1 MRISISE
8 IKDYIKCPLFYK
20 MKNIDDLPITKNIDE
35 YFREYL
41 KLTLS
46 NYYVS
51 IIEQKNKSFD
61 GMTKRWEQLWFSS
74 FMLETFPEEEL
85 KERSNEAVL
94 LMSSFIKRF
103 GDEKVTPIAVN
114 FQYEALFQGKE
125 NLHVTGEIDLIKIV
139 NDRTVR
145 SETCICI
152 LSLSKSYPDIFL
164 IKNDVTLSVAAY
176 AFRANFKAQEDKMFV
191 INIRRSEDTPTLRT
205 PNDFLRAEK
214 AIRNICTGIK
224 NGVFYPSPNTIYCT
238 TCPFRMFCLNEKS
251 INMGETGH
259 ARG

>member
-1 MRISISE
+1 MRISVNE

-20 MKNIDDLPITKNIDE
+20 MKHIDDLPIVKSIEE
-35 YFREYL
+35 YFRDYF

-46 NYYVS
+46 YYYFS
-51 IIEQKNKSFD
+51 IIEKKNKSFD

-74 FMLETFPEEEL
+74 TMLEAFPEAEL
-85 KERSNEAVL
+85 KERSNEAIL
-94 LMSSFIKRF
+94 LMSNFIKRF
-103 GDEKVTPIAVN
+103 GEEKSTPIAVN

-125 NLHVTGEIDLIKIV
+125 NLHVTGEIDLIKIL

-145 SETCICI
+145 SETCICMF
-152 LSLSKSYPDIFL
+152 SLSKSYPDIFL

-176 AFRANFKAQEDKMFV
+176 AFRSNFKAQEDKMMV
-191 INIRRSEDTPTLRT
+191 INIRKSDDAPTLRT
-205 PNDFLRAEK
+205 ASDFLRAEK

-238 TCPFRMFCLNEKS
+238 SCPFRMFCLNEKS

-259 ARG
+259 VRG

>member
-1 MRISISE
+1 LRISVSE

-20 MKNIDDLPITKNIDE
+20 MKYIDELPITKSIDE

-46 NYYVS
+46 FYYFS
-51 IIEQKNKSFD
+51 IIEKKNRSFD
-61 GMTKRWEQLWFSS
+61 GMTKRWEQLWFSTM
-74 FMLETFPEEEL
+74 MLETFPEEEL
-85 KERSNEAVL
+85 KERSNEASL
-94 LMSSFIKRF
+94 LMSNFIKRF
-103 GDEKVTPIAVN
+103 GDEKSTPIAVN

-125 NLHVTGEIDLIKIV
+125 NLHVTGEIDLIKIL

-145 SETCICI
+145 SETCICMF
-152 LSLSKSYPDIFL
+152 SLSKSFPDIFL
-164 IKNDVTLSVAAY
+164 IKNDVTLSVASH
-176 AFRANFKAQEDKMFV
+176 AFRSNFKAQEDKMMV
-191 INIRRSEDTPTLRT
+191 INIRRSDDTPTLRT
-205 PNDFLRAEK
+205 SNDFIRAEK
-214 AIRNICTGIK
+214 AIRNVCTGIK
-224 NGVFYPSPNTIYCT
+224 NGVYYPSPNTIYCT